1 MADSKTIY
9 LAMHDHKHGLDTT
22 AHTTREGAKKWC
34 ISVMRETLED
44 WGPSSLV
51 ECSNLS
57 DTELWQA
64 WPEITGET
72 EFFSIEPTQLHESEP
87 DEKENWTADTS
98 HIGA

>member
-9 LAMHDHKHGLDTT
+9 LAMHAHKHGLDTT
-22 AHTTREGAKKWC
+22 AHTTREGAKNWC

-44 WGPSSLV
+44 WGDGEPWNWDEV
-51 ECSNLS
+51 T
-57 DTELWQA
+57 DAELWQA

>member
-22 AHTTREGAKKWC
+22 AHTTRESAKEWC

-44 WGPSSLV
+44 W
-51 ECSNLS
+51 S
-57 DTELWQA
+57 DNSWDDSTDSELWQA

-72 EFFSIEPTQLHESEP
+72 EFFSIEPTELH
-87 DEKENWTADTS
+87 
-98 HIGA
+98 GV

>member
-1 MADSKTIY
+1 MAESKTIY

-22 AHTTREGAKKWC
+22 AHTTREGARKWC

-44 WGPSSLV
+44 WGDNSYNDLA
-51 ECSNLS
+51 

-64 WPEITGET
+64 WTEISGEA

-87 DEKENWTADTS
+87 DEKVDWAADTS